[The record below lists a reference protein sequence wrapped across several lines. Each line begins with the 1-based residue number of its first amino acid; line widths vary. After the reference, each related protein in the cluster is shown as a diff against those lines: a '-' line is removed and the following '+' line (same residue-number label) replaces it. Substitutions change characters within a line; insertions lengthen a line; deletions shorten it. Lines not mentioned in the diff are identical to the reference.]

1 MSETTLDA
9 RLQAL
14 TDATMLLGRFVSAE
28 TVADVEA
35 VKTRAGERTGL
46 GLDLTVVALAGSTG
60 SGKSTLFNA
69 LAGLDLA
76 EAGVR
81 RPTTTVALACVWGGV
96 DADPLLDWLAVPAR
110 RRVARQSPLDD
121 TAHPLDGLVLLDL
134 PDHDSMVTE
143 HRVEV
148 DRLVGLVDVVVWVTD
163 PVKYADALL
172 HEEYLATLTQ
182 HGSVVLV
189 VLNQIDRLS
198 VAEQRACLTDLRRLV
213 RRDGLLDV
221 EVLAMS
227 AGRGDGVDVLR
238 ARLEDVV
245 DSRLAATQRL
255 SADVAVLASTVRNEA
270 GLAATRAHRA
280 RSVDHDEL
288 AVDDLDS
295 LVREL
300 THALEFDAVVADVH
314 HSALLQVSQAL
325 RWPVDRT
332 DASQAPE
339 PRAAPG
345 EPARR
350 LLLGYLDQ
358 YVQPLPPVWADQ
370 VRNEL
375 AGAAESMPDG
385 WVESL
390 AAARNTEPPPPAWWA
405 QHRQRQWLVLAA
417 GVASALV
424 ALVLVGLVVAG
435 SAVPAWAWAA
445 PLLLAGASGLGAVV
459 LNRQVGG
466 AREAWAQERAQ
477 ASESELTALI
487 RRDADSRLDLPLRA
501 QRRDFDRAH
510 EALAAAGG

>member
-1 MSETTLDA
+1 MSESTLDA
-9 RLQAL
+9 RLKAL
-14 TDATMLLGRFVSAE
+14 SDATMLLGRFVRAE

-81 RPTTTVALACVWGGV
+81 RPTTTVALACVWGGM
-96 DADPLLDWLAVPAR
+96 DADPLLDWLAVPSR

-172 HEEYLATLTQ
+172 HEEYLATFTK

-189 VLNQIDRLS
+189 VLNQIDRLNA
-198 VAEQRACLTDLRRLV
+198 AEQRACLTDLRRLV

-227 AGRGDGVDVLR
+227 AGSGDGVDVLR

-245 DSRLAATQRL
+245 DTRLAATQRL

-280 RSVDHDEL
+280 RSTDHDEL
-288 AVDDLDS
+288 AVDDRDS

-300 THALEFDAVVADVH
+300 THVLEIDAVVAAVH
-314 HSALLQVSQAL
+314 DSAVLQASEAL
-325 RWPVDRT
+325 RWPVDRS
-332 DASQAPE
+332 DVPDAPE
-339 PRAAPG
+339 PRTVSS

-370 VRNEL
+370 VRHEL
-375 AGAAESMPDG
+375 VGAAGSMPER
-385 WVESL
+385 WAE
-390 AAARNTEPPPPAWWA
+390 AAATASNVEPPPPGWWA
-405 QHRQRQWLVLAA
+405 QHRQRQWAVLAA

-435 SAVPAWAWAA
+435 SAVPVWVWVVPA
-445 PLLLAGASGLGAVV
+445 LLAGVSGLGAVV
-459 LNRQVGG
+459 LSHQVRG
-466 AREAWAQERAQ
+466 AREEWAQECAQ
-477 ASESELTALI
+477 ASRADLTALI
-487 RRDADSRLDLPLRA
+487 GRDTDSRLDLPLRA

-510 EALAAAGG
+510 ESLTAAGA

>member
-1 MSETTLDA
+1 MSEATLDA

-96 DADPLLDWLAVPAR
+96 DTDPLLDWLAVPAR

-172 HEEYLATLTQ
+172 HEEYLSTLTK

-189 VLNQIDRLS
+189 VLNQIDRLNA
-198 VAEQRACLTDLRRLV
+198 AEQRACLTDLRRLV

-238 ARLEDVV
+238 ARLEAVV

-255 SADVAVLASTVRNEA
+255 SADIAVLASTVRTEA

-280 RSVDHDEL
+280 RSRDHDDL

-300 THALEFDAVVADVH
+300 THALEIDAVVADVH
-314 HSALLQVSQAL
+314 DSAVLQASEAL
-325 RWPVDRT
+325 RWPIDRS
-332 DASQAPE
+332 DVPPAPE
-339 PRAAPG
+339 PRAVPS

-358 YVQPLPPVWADQ
+358 YLQPLPPVWADQ
-370 VRNEL
+370 VRHEL
-375 AGAAESMPDG
+375 AGATEFMPDAWAQAVG
-385 WVESL
+385 P
-390 AAARNTEPPPPAWWA
+390 ARNVEPPPPEWWA
-405 QHRQRQWLVLAA
+405 QHRQRQWAVLGA
-417 GVASALV
+417 GVTGALV
-424 ALVLVGLVVAG
+424 ALVLVGLVVTG
-435 SAVPAWAWAA
+435 SAVPVWAWAA
-445 PLLLAGASGLGAVV
+445 PVLLAGASGLGAIV
-459 LNRQVGG
+459 LNRQVQG
-466 AREAWAQERAQ
+466 AREVWAQECAQ
-477 ASESELTALI
+477 ASRTDLTALI
-487 RRDADSRLDLPLRA
+487 RRESDSRLDLPLRA

-510 EALAAAGG
+510 ESLTAAGG